1 MVLSLCDEEGDKEM
15 PAVNVIENNKKMSAA
30 LLNIRHIAQQQMKKY
45 EQTYEDVLKVVKEY
59 KNGR

>member
-1 MVLSLCDEEGDKEM
+1 MCDEEGDKEM